1 MGRAGWEEAVEH
13 GAAPPAR
20 VRVTGLRRDAYVEFV
35 FSLGDDTLTV
45 ELILPFAGFAEFCAQ
60 RRATI
65 ETPAPDIGAQIERLA
80 WRLRRPELFRQLGYI
95 ALPAQAAP
103 ASSGVTTQS

>member
-13 GAAPPAR
+13 GTAPPAR
-20 VRVTGLRRDAYVEFV
+20 VRIIGLRRDAYVEFV

-45 ELILPFAGFAEFCAQ
+45 ELILPFAGFAEFYAQ

-65 ETPAPDIGAQIERLA
+65 APPAPDIGEQIERLA
-80 WRLRRPELFRQLGYI
+80 WRLHRPELFRQLGYNSQ
-95 ALPAQAAP
+95 PAQAAP
-103 ASSGVTTQS
+103 VSNGITTQS